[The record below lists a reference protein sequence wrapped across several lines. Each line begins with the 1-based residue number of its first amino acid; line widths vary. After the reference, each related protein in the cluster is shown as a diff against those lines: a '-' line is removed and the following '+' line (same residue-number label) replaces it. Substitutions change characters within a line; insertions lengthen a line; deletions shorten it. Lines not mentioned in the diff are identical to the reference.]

1 MISNRCVTAVS
12 RPLAHSHVQAALT
25 GLIRFLATTLFTLL
39 VIANVANAAPED
51 DFVTTWRVA
60 TEDSITIPTR
70 SNETYSYTVNWG
82 EGEVE
87 DTTIYRGSAT
97 HIYASAGTY
106 TVSISGTFPRI
117 YFNNE
122 GDKDKIIAVNQWGTG
137 QWSSMARAFYGA
149 SNLAGQATDV
159 PDLSRVTIMNHMFK
173 DAHNFNQD
181 IGDWDVSKV
190 TRMAN
195 VFNGAT
201 KFNQDISRWDV
212 SKVTRMANMFDG
224 ANDFNQ
230 NLGRWFI
237 APAELSVTEHI
248 SVGTQFGMLSAQN
261 TFLDKQNISY
271 TIADSNED
279 LFVLS
284 GSVMSIKNSLPTTSS
299 RKSYTVTV
307 TAHTPSGFGATTH
320 SRDITIKVVRD
331 PSAFITTWRTTMD
344 DETITIPTFPSEN
357 YNYNVDCDG
366 DSRNDWLSQNGAAI
380 CTYAVAGM
388 HTIVISDTFPRI
400 YFNNEGDKDKI
411 IAINQWGTGQWT
423 SMARA
428 FDGASNLAG
437 QATDLPDLSLVNNM
451 ARMFRNASSFN
462 QDIGDWGV
470 GNVTNMRKM
479 FQGAATFNQD
489 IGGWDVSNAVNMD
502 DMFAG
507 AAAFS
512 QNLGRWYIPSVLNV
526 QEKVAAGTQFATLSA
541 QNAFL
546 NGQIGSYALADAAL
560 FTLSGA
566 MNRVMSINRSPPA
579 ANTDASYR
587 IRVTARTRDGFGTA
601 NSRDITVKV
610 VRNPSAFI
618 TIWRTTRPNESI
630 TIPTTGRGYYYN
642 VDCDG
647 DSRNDFI
654 KQTGDVTCSYARV
667 GTHTVVISGR
677 FPRIYFNNEGDKN
690 KIIAIN
696 QWGTG
701 RWTSMENAFNGTT
714 HLSVQASDNPDLSRV
729 TNMSQMFKSAH
740 AFNQDISG
748 WDVSN
753 VTNMSAMFWDAQ
765 KFNQDISDWDVG
777 NVTNMFWMFRGV
789 RAFNQ
794 DIGDWDVS
802 AVERMGGMFE
812 NASAFNQNISD
823 WDVSIV
829 SGMNNMFKSAS
840 DFNQDIDGWDVSSVT
855 NMRSMFAGASAFN
868 QDISGWDVSSVT
880 DMGDMFTD
888 ATVFSQNLGR
898 WYITPDALS
907 MTERVAGG
915 TATFSAQNAFLR
927 GQISYTLTG
936 TDASSFTL
944 HGGEI
949 SINKASPTAN
959 TGKIYYVTVTANGGF
974 GTATHRRN
982 ITIKV
987 IRDPSAFVT
996 TWAVGIEPIHILT
1009 TGGGYKYDISC
1020 GDGRPIIKN
1029 LTGNT
1034 SCGYRMPGTYTV
1046 VITGDFPRIHF
1057 NAGEGGN
1064 ANSNRIIAVN
1074 QWGTGRWTSMEN
1086 AFHGASNLQ
1095 ITATDKPDLSAVT
1108 SMARMFQHAT
1118 AFNGNIS
1125 TWDVSNVQNMNF
1137 MFFGASAFNQDIG
1150 GWDVSNVT
1158 DMNNMFYNAH
1168 AFNQNLGRWF
1178 VTPAEL
1184 NVVDS
1189 VSAGAQFA
1197 TLSAQNALLD
1207 SHIQRYE
1214 LTTDGDA
1221 ALFALSG
1228 AKGSAMSIN
1237 SPPVARSR
1245 TSYRVTV
1252 VAHGDDLGQNF
1263 GNAVH
1268 SRDVE
1273 IKVRHNP
1280 SAFITTWRTS
1290 SANETITIPTYSTAT
1305 YNYNVDWGDGGI
1317 DTAAYTGNATH
1328 DYATAGTHTVVITG
1342 TFPRVYFNNQGGANQ
1357 HKIIAVN
1364 QWGVDRWTSMAGAF
1378 YGATNLV
1385 GQATDVP
1392 NLSEVTSMNQMFRGA
1407 ISFDQG
1413 LGDWDVSSVTNMGAM
1428 FLGATVFN
1436 QNISGWNVSSVTDM
1450 NHMFADTTEF
1460 NQDISGWDVSNVTD
1474 MDHMFEGT
1482 TEFNQDI
1489 SGWDVSNVTDMNH
1502 MFSRTTVFNQD
1513 ISGWDVSNV
1522 DNMENM
1528 FHLANVFNH
1537 NLGRWFIISAP
1548 AELSVVEYASVGTQ
1562 IGMLTAQNVFL
1573 NGQGPIYTL
1582 SSGEDLF
1589 VSRGSAIS
1597 IKNSLLVGF
1606 RTSYTVTV
1614 TTPSNDFGKA
1624 THSRDIEIKV
1634 LRDSRPF
1641 ITTWQ
1646 TTGANE
1652 TITIPTEGNGYNYTV
1667 NWGDGGT
1674 DVATYTGDATHTYAT
1689 AGEYTVTIAGD
1700 FPRFYLNDN
1709 QNNKTKIIAINQW
1722 GSGRWTSMEN
1732 AFHGASN
1739 LVGRAIDAPNLSMV
1753 ASMKNMFRG
1762 ASKFNQD
1769 IGGWG
1774 VSSVTNMAHMFDLAA
1789 AFDQNLGNWDVSLV
1803 TDFAFM
1809 FGQFVHGMPD
1819 VMISTENYEKLLIG
1833 WAKRDLQDDQRLNV
1847 GTAKYCS
1854 VESIIARAMIIASHR
1869 WTIEDGGL
1877 CHDSI
1882 ITPTITANGG
1892 AALYPIT
1899 LNENIQS
1906 VATITAVGT
1915 DGDTLTYSLFG
1926 FDSALFNIT
1935 QSGMLTFKSE
1945 FIPDYEN
1952 PRDADGNIDNNQ
1964 DQIYFTNVRVTDP
1977 HGLSDEQEVRVTIR
1991 DVTSEPPA
1999 VITLST
2005 TTVTYNAPADML
2017 VGTLSKTGGITN
2029 VTTTFALVGE
2039 SPDNNLFEIDGTE
2052 LKIKVTPASDRKDYD
2067 IRIGVNNGTSIFSAT
2082 FTITIS
2088 GINTPIITANGG
2100 ADPYPITLDENIQ
2113 SVATIT
2119 AIDADGDTL
2128 TYSLFGHASVLFD
2141 ITQSGMLTF
2150 KAEFIPDYENPR
2162 DADGNIGHGEAPLYY
2177 TNVRVTDP
2185 RGLFDE
2191 QEVRVI
2197 ILDVNETP
2205 TITGTPTTTVA
2216 EDDAYTFTP
2225 EGGDDDVGDTP
2236 TYSLSNHPAWLS
2248 VDTATGTL
2256 SGTPTNAD
2264 VGEHNDIV
2272 LTITSG
2278 GESATLTFSITVTN
2292 INDEPTGLPIINGTP
2307 TQGGTLTVDTSAIR
2321 DADGL
2326 DTFTYQWQGGGNDIE
2341 RCDRYALGSHAI

>member
-1 MISNRCVTAVS
+1 MISNRCVAAVS

-195 VFNGAT
+195 MFNGAT

-331 PSAFITTWRTTMD
+331 PSAFITTWRTT
-344 DETITIPTFPSEN
+344 
-357 YNYNVDCDG
+357 
-366 DSRNDWLSQNGAAI
+366 
-380 CTYAVAGM
+380 
-388 HTIVISDTFPRI
+388 
-400 YFNNEGDKDKI
+400 
-411 IAINQWGTGQWT
+411 
-423 SMARA
+423 
-428 FDGASNLAG
+428 
-437 QATDLPDLSLVNNM
+437 
-451 ARMFRNASSFN
+451 
-462 QDIGDWGV
+462 
-470 GNVTNMRKM
+470 
-479 FQGAATFNQD
+479 
-489 IGGWDVSNAVNMD
+489 
-502 DMFAG
+502 
-507 AAAFS
+507 
-512 QNLGRWYIPSVLNV
+512 
-526 QEKVAAGTQFATLSA
+526 
-541 QNAFL
+541 
-546 NGQIGSYALADAAL
+546 
-560 FTLSGA
+560 
-566 MNRVMSINRSPPA
+566 
-579 ANTDASYR
+579 
-587 IRVTARTRDGFGTA
+587 
-601 NSRDITVKV
+601 
-610 VRNPSAFI
+610 
-618 TIWRTTRPNESI
+618 RPNESI

-748 WDVSN
+748 WDVS
-753 VTNMSAMFWDAQ
+753 
-765 KFNQDISDWDVG
+765 

-949 SINKASPTAN
+949 SINKASPAAN

-1207 SHIQRYE
+1207 SHIQHYE

-1364 QWGVDRWTSMAGAF
+1364 QWGADRWTSMAGAF

-1732 AFHGASN
+1732 
-1739 LVGRAIDAPNLSMV
+1739 LITTID
-1753 ASMKNMFRG
+1753 K
-1762 ASKFNQD
+1762 
-1769 IGGWG
+1769 
-1774 VSSVTNMAHMFDLAA
+1774 
-1789 AFDQNLGNWDVSLV
+1789 SLLPV
-1803 TDFAFM
+1803 
-1809 FGQFVHGMPD
+1809 
-1819 VMISTENYEKLLIG
+1819 
-1833 WAKRDLQDDQRLNV
+1833 
-1847 GTAKYCS
+1847 
-1854 VESIIARAMIIASHR
+1854 
-1869 WTIEDGGL
+1869 
-1877 CHDSI
+1877 
-1882 ITPTITANGG
+1882 
-1892 AALYPIT
+1892 
-1899 LNENIQS
+1899 
-1906 VATITAVGT
+1906 
-1915 DGDTLTYSLFG
+1915 
-1926 FDSALFNIT
+1926 
-1935 QSGMLTFKSE
+1935 
-1945 FIPDYEN
+1945 
-1952 PRDADGNIDNNQ
+1952 
-1964 DQIYFTNVRVTDP
+1964 
-1977 HGLSDEQEVRVTIR
+1977 
-1991 DVTSEPPA
+1991 
-1999 VITLST
+1999 
-2005 TTVTYNAPADML
+2005 YN
-2017 VGTLSKTGGITN
+2017 
-2029 VTTTFALVGE
+2029 
-2039 SPDNNLFEIDGTE
+2039 
-2052 LKIKVTPASDRKDYD
+2052 
-2067 IRIGVNNGTSIFSAT
+2067 
-2082 FTITIS
+2082 
-2088 GINTPIITANGG
+2088 
-2100 ADPYPITLDENIQ
+2100 
-2113 SVATIT
+2113 
-2119 AIDADGDTL
+2119 
-2128 TYSLFGHASVLFD
+2128 H
-2141 ITQSGMLTF
+2141 
-2150 KAEFIPDYENPR
+2150 
-2162 DADGNIGHGEAPLYY
+2162 
-2177 TNVRVTDP
+2177 
-2185 RGLFDE
+2185 
-2191 QEVRVI
+2191 
-2197 ILDVNETP
+2197 
-2205 TITGTPTTTVA
+2205 
-2216 EDDAYTFTP
+2216 
-2225 EGGDDDVGDTP
+2225 
-2236 TYSLSNHPAWLS
+2236 SLS
-2248 VDTATGTL
+2248 
-2256 SGTPTNAD
+2256 
-2264 VGEHNDIV
+2264 I
-2272 LTITSG
+2272 
-2278 GESATLTFSITVTN
+2278 
-2292 INDEPTGLPIINGTP
+2292 
-2307 TQGGTLTVDTSAIR
+2307 
-2321 DADGL
+2321 
-2326 DTFTYQWQGGGNDIE
+2326 
-2341 RCDRYALGSHAI
+2341 